1 MLKFMRD
8 DIFGIREKSDCRFLT
23 SKLRVFIKN
32 RVKKMIYK
40 KIGSLNYVFIVDLVD
55 INRLIVI
62 RL

>member
-8 DIFGIREKSDCRFLT
+8 DIFGIRENSDCRFLT

-62 RL
+62 R